1 MAAKIMN
8 VVFGIGI
15 AIILYI
21 VVILGINVFYP
32 APDFNDYNCSSF
44 EPKPVEIQVCNPDMT
59 VGDCYTV
66 VAGKQLNESRISE
79 QAKFDECNKR
89 FQEDD
94 KIYGRNF
101 FYITNI
107 VGILVVTGGLLL
119 FIYFSSMINLG
130 VGAAF
135 AGLALIFFGFIRGW
149 ESTSDKLKFVLGIII
164 AAIIITYSVI
174 VNKVYSKKHGRQ

>member
-1 MAAKIMN
+1 MVKIMN

-21 VVILGINVFYP
+21 VVLLGINVFYP
-32 APDFNDYNCSSF
+32 APNFMDYNCTAPQ
-44 EPKPVEIQVCNPDMT
+44 EVKLQVCDPSMT
-59 VGDCYTV
+59 VGDCYYV
-66 VAGKQLNESRISE
+66 VAGKQLNESITSQ
-79 QAKFDECNKR
+79 QAKFDECEKK

-101 FYITNI
+101 FYITNV

-149 ESTSDKLKFVLGIII
+149 EGTSDKLKFVLGLII
-164 AAIIITYSVI
+164 AAIVITYSII
-174 VNKVYSKKHGRQ
+174 VNKRYSSKKK